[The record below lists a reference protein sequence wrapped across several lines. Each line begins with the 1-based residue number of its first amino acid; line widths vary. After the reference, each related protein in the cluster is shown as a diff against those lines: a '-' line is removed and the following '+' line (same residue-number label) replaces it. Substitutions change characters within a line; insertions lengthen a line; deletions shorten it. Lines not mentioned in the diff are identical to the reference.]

1 MSPRSLADLPP
12 PSLAELVNV
21 EHMYPDGHELRRL
34 VAEIVRD
41 RAQLREMDALRE
53 RVQQAWSREKHA
65 LRLVALCN
73 LQALLGQECR
83 RVGSWPGEF
92 NSGATYA
99 AVLRSPR
106 LEELRAIWY
115 RHPKGHVARQLTEE
129 IARYRAL
136 LEQIE
141 ALCVGVQ
148 RAWDEETTG
157 VPLDPMRRMLLLLNA
172 ERQRFA

>member
-1 MSPRSLADLPP
+1 M
-12 PSLAELVNV
+12 
-21 EHMYPDGHELRRL
+21 
-34 VAEIVRD
+34 
-41 RAQLREMDALRE
+41 
-53 RVQQAWSREKHA
+53 
-65 LRLVALCN
+65 
-73 LQALLGQECR
+73 
-83 RVGSWPGEF
+83 
-92 NSGATYA
+92 
-99 AVLRSPR
+99 
-106 LEELRAIWY
+106 
-115 RHPKGHVARQLTEE
+115 ARQLTEE